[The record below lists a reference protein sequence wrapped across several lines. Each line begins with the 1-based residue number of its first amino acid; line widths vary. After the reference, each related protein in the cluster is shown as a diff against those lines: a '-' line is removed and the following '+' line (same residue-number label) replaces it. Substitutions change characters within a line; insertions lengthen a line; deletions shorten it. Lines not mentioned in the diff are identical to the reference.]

1 MRKNLPVTD
10 KIHDYPAHL
19 TLISITDIKGRITYC
34 NNDFIEVSGYTKE
47 ELLGQPHNLLRHPDM
62 PEEAFRDFWETI
74 QAGKLWSALIK
85 NRRKNGDAYWVRANA
100 TPLRINGKIVG
111 YLSVRT
117 LPEAVEIEA
126 AERLYATMRQAMAR
140 GRLSHRLRAGIPQ
153 RIGLLQAFVQA
164 LTPGR
169 QAKAL
174 LCGLLAAAGPFGAS
188 LLGLP
193 WWGVLVAGLV
203 TAVLAWQGI
212 VRAFIAPADR
222 IVAVAR
228 HLASGDLSEFISI
241 RRFQDIRALV
251 LPINQLALMVR
262 TVIWDVRQFLSN
274 DANEVAEHSQDMV
287 KRAEQQAAVQQ
298 AITDARFH
306 RGSSLG
312 RRTHQKRQMRSTKAR
327 CISESAWLP

>member
-100 TPLRINGKIVG
+100 TPLRNNGQIVG

-117 LPEAVEIEA
+117 LPEATEIQA
-126 AERLYATMRQAMAR
+126 AERLYATMRQAMAH
-140 GRLSHRLRAGIPQ
+140 GRLSHRLRAGIP
-153 RIGLLQAFVQA
+153 RRTGPLQSLIQA

-174 LCGLLAAAGPFGAS
+174 LCGCWPLPAPLAPLCWACPGGACWPP
-188 LLGLP
+188 G
-193 WWGVLVAGLV
+193 W
-203 TAVLAWQGI
+203 
-212 VRAFIAPADR
+212 
-222 IVAVAR
+222 
-228 HLASGDLSEFISI
+228 
-241 RRFQDIRALV
+241 
-251 LPINQLALMVR
+251 
-262 TVIWDVRQFLSN
+262 
-274 DANEVAEHSQDMV
+274 
-287 KRAEQQAAVQQ
+287 
-298 AITDARFH
+298 
-306 RGSSLG
+306 
-312 RRTHQKRQMRSTKAR
+312 
-327 CISESAWLP
+327 